1 VVRIELGEQVA
12 DTAVTALGSVTVTST
27 EADFVA
33 PVLSSLVV
41 AVMVAVPGENG
52 AKTPAPL
59 TLPIFA
65 GATDQFTT
73 LLKLPVP
80 FTVGE
85 QVDVWVVRMDVA
97 EQVIETEA
105 MVQNG
110 VSTLP

>member
-1 VVRIELGEQVA
+1 
-12 DTAVTALGSVTVTST
+12 
-27 EADFVA
+27 
-33 PVLSSLVV
+33 
-41 AVMVAVPGENG
+41 
-52 AKTPAPL
+52 
-59 TLPIFA
+59 
-65 GATDQFTT
+65 
-73 LLKLPVP
+73 LPVP